1 MINPDSCNVVHVVEI
16 RKGQRPVGFLLNRK
30 CNYKDRCAGVT
41 NTSQGSV
48 VLRN

>member
-1 MINPDSCNVVHVVEI
+1 MMNPDSCSVMHMVEI
-16 RKGQRPVGFLLNRK
+16 RKGQPPIGFVLNRK
-30 CNYKDRCAGVT
+30 CNYKDHCAGVT